1 MLRGEEAAQ
10 PPLLLYLRSSPS
22 QRLLCW
28 GEVER

>member
-1 MLRGEEAAQ
+1 MLRGEEAQ